1 MRRGVGLL
9 LLMLIAA
16 PALAALSDAQNAR
29 YQRLID
35 ELRCL
40 VCQNQTIAESNA
52 PLATDLREQVERQI
66 LEGRSDEQILAYM
79 TDRYGDFVR
88 YRPPWSPR
96 TLALWSAPLLLVLLG
111 LIMAW
116 RTTRARQAAVSSP
129 PADPEALRKLI
140 EKEHQE

>member
-1 MRRGVGLL
+1 MKRGAALL
-9 LLMLIAA
+9 LLALLSA
-16 PALAALSDAQNAR
+16 PALATMNEAQNAR
-29 YQRLID
+29 YQALID

-66 LEGRSDEQILAYM
+66 LAGRSDEQILNYM

-116 RTTRARQAAVSSP
+116 RTSRMRSVAAPSP
-129 PADPEALRKLI
+129 PPDPEAVRKLL
-140 EKEHQE
+140 EKEHKE